1 MVQADKKQKGHI
13 HLIVMVVI
21 FALGVCSGF
30 LNMTNYYILL
40 IMLLNS
46 ILSIYY
52 MVRKQHIVWNICQIV
67 MSLGIAFLIFL
78 THASLI
84 YMSHNIWVEIGKY
97 MEMAAVYLMFLMA
110 LYNYNRVEHERKTGN
125 EIVKMFAFNLFHA
138 TLATYIM
145 ELIYNTQPQAIP
157 WCYLMYSVAILW
169 VWFLGLTL
177 VFNSFRLA
185 GIFGIVICML
195 YSLTN
200 YYVTLFRGI
209 PLSVMDIKNVGTALN
224 VAGGFKYNFTG
235 ESIIA
240 ISIVAGVVLFH
251 LRSLQWKQKKRVLA
265 NKKLFL
271 LQAGCMGLGILCMF
285 GIFHLLIK
293 KALLDRLEI
302 TLNAWDTQITYDEY
316 GQTLT
321 FLTLWEMSYLERPEG
336 YSLSEVNTVYS
347 RLELM
352 ETEDKTVSDTVRPK
366 NIIVIMNEAFSD
378 LSVLGDLQTNQDYMP
393 FYHSLSENVV
403 KGDCLV
409 SVYGGGTCNSE
420 YECLTGNSMWF
431 TPSNYPYTD
440 LLTAG
445 QPSLVSTLESQ
456 GYTSFAIH
464 PASGANW
471 NRNRVY
477 GYLGFDD
484 FITLQE
490 IESKEDLEH
499 IRLYLSDK
507 TLYQIVMETVD
518 EKPGDTF
525 AFVVTMQNH
534 GGYDFEDYMADV
546 QCENIDSDSLDQYL
560 SLIHESDEALEM
572 LIEHFQDSD
581 EPTMIVM
588 FGDHQPAIP
597 DEVRGELMGSQEMSL
612 EQMEGL
618 YMTPY
623 LIWTNYESETN
634 LNELTSTNYLSTTIL
649 DRAGLELPLYN
660 QYLWSMQQEIPAMNV
675 WGYYDKDLQFH
686 AYDEDSDIEEWL
698 NDYSYLMYNQMI
710 DRRNRK
716 QGLFFIQD

>member
-1 MVQADKKQKGHI
+1 MKSNDKNMDKRYMIAAIIVLLLGIASGLMHI
-13 HLIVMVVI
+13 
-21 FALGVCSGF
+21 
-30 LNMTNYYILL
+30 TNVYILL

-46 ILSIYY
+46 IISML
-52 MVRKQHIVWNICQIV
+52 HILKKKNIVSNIFQ
-67 MSLGIAFLIFL
+67 LGISLLIFIL
-78 THASLI
+78 VLCSYPHMF
-84 YMSHNIWVEIGKY
+84 YRSHNSWVELGKY
-97 MEMAAVYLMFLMA
+97 MEMGAIYVSFLMT
-110 LYNYNRVEHERKTGN
+110 LFDYERSKCERKIRT
-125 EIVKMFAFNLFHA
+125 EIFKMFGFNLFHA
-138 TLATYIM
+138 LFATYIM
-145 ELIYNTQPQAIP
+145 ELIYNTQPQRIP
-157 WCYLMYSVAILW
+157 WNNLLLSVGILW
-169 VWFLGLTL
+169 IVFLSLSFIL
-177 VFNSFRLA
+177 NSFRLS
-185 GIFGIVICML
+185 GIIGILICML

-200 YYVTLFRGI
+200 YFVTLFRGN
-209 PLSVMDIKNVGTALN
+209 PLSVMDIPNARTAMT
-224 VAGGFKYNFTG
+224 VAGGFTYVFTG
-235 ESIIA
+235 ESLMA
-240 ISIVAGVVLFH
+240 ICIVSSVFIFH
-251 LRSLQWKQKKRVLA
+251 LRSLQWEQNHLNQKKRTVLLW
-265 NKKLFL
+265 KGGSITLGLLCIFGLYQLLIRGVKLDRV
-271 LQAGCMGLGILCMF
+271 GILV
-285 GIFHLLIK
+285 
-293 KALLDRLEI
+293 D
-302 TLNAWDTQITYDEY
+302 AWDTRSTYESY

-321 FLTLWEMSYLERPEG
+321 FLALWEQSYLEPPAG
-336 YSLSEVNTVYS
+336 YSVNAINTLQS

-352 ETEDKTVSDTVRPK
+352 DTEEGNTTVAVRPQ

-403 KGDCLV
+403 KGNCLV

-440 LLTAG
+440 LLTAN

-477 GYLGFDD
+477 DYLGFDD

-490 IESKEDLEH
+490 IENKEDLEH

-507 TLYQIVMETVD
+507 TLYQIVMETVE

-597 DEVRGELMGSQEMSL
+597 DEVRGELMGSPEMSL

-634 LNELTSTNYLSTTIL
+634 LNELTSANYLSTTIL

-660 QYLWSMQQEIPAMNV
+660 QYLRSMQQDIPAMNV
-675 WGYYDKDLQFH
+675 YGYYDKDLQFH

-716 QGLFFIQD
+716 QGLFLIQD